1 MDDLMDNTL
10 VQSRIENL
18 DAKVESVEIHE
29 FRHMVENAAVE
40 PGGFSRIYEPG
51 AQSPMTSFVVR
62 IVSSDGTVG
71 EYCPVMGGRR
81 WHMAQVL
88 RLAPGLVGRNPY
100 ERESIYDDF
109 KRALQGVA
117 FVGVGPIDCC
127 LWDMAGK
134 RLGAS
139 VSKLLGG
146 YRKKI
151 KAYASCMHGD
161 HNGGLTSVED
171 VLAFATYCEELGFK
185 AFKFHGW
192 GDGNVADLK
201 KVVSA
206 LGKEFAGR
214 LDLMLDP
221 GCDLRT
227 FADALAI
234 GHACDEAGFFW
245 YEDPFRDGGVSQAA
259 HRKLRQ
265 KIKTPLLITEH
276 VRGLEAKADWIVSES
291 TDFLRAD
298 PEVDLGITG
307 TMKIAHVAEAFGM
320 DVEIHGPGPAHRACM
335 SAVRNT
341 NYYEVGLVGP
351 EVKNYMSPPIYS
363 NGYSDQL
370 EGVDK
375 DGFYPVPSEP
385 GLGVEHDWDF
395 IKEHTINVHR
405 FE

>member
-1 MDDLMDNTL
+1 MDDLMDTTL
-10 VQSRIENL
+10 AKSEVEHL
-18 DAKVESVEIHE
+18 DAKVDCVEIHE
-29 FRHMVENAAVE
+29 FQHVVENAAVE
-40 PGGFSRIYEPG
+40 PGGFSRVFEPG
-51 AQSPMTSFVVR
+51 SYSKITSFVVR

-88 RLAPGLVGRNPY
+88 RLAPGLIGRNPY
-100 ERESIYDDF
+100 ERECIYDDF

-127 LWDMAGK
+127 LWDLAGK
-134 RLGAS
+134 RLGTS

-146 YRKKI
+146 YRKNV

-171 VLAFATYCEELGFK
+171 VLSFAAHCEELGFK

-201 KVVSA
+201 NVVAA
-206 LGKEFAGR
+206 LGQEFNGR

-227 FADALAI
+227 FADALAV
-234 GHACDEAGFFW
+234 GHACDDAGFFW

-276 VRGLEAKADWIVSES
+276 GRGLEAKADWIVSES

-320 DVEIHGPGPAHRACM
+320 DVEVHGCGPAHRACM
-335 SAVRNT
+335 SAIRNT
-341 NYYEVGLVGP
+341 NFYEVGLVGP
-351 EVKNYMSPPIYS
+351 KVRNYMSPPIYT

-370 EGVDK
+370 DGVDK

-395 IKEHTINVHR
+395 IGDHIIKVHR
-405 FE
+405 FD